1 MAWIRMEAQTG
12 SYQGKQ
18 QYDGVCEEM
27 ADMQA
32 EQTAGYAACNGSRYV
47 LAPGS
52 GAICAEDGKVHF
64 KRSDGSWSGM
74 SDD

>member
-1 MAWIRMEAQTG
+1 MSWIRMEAQKG

-18 QYDGVCEEM
+18 QYDGVCEELDDL
-27 ADMQA
+27 AD
-32 EQTAGYAACNGSRYV
+32 EVTNGYAECNGSRYV

-64 KRSDGSWSGM
+64 KLSDGSWSGTE
-74 SDD
+74 SG